1 MVDAQG
7 AEVLGDAGNLQL
19 QDKNGQILSSS
30 AQRDIQQNG
39 QKAAVGTYDYR
50 LTSGVNNDG
59 LYIGYGLTGFNDKI
73 CALNTFEYDR
83 DGNNVSGILTRWR
96 QFGKRYFWPHLLLGM
111 VAASLGLPAL
121 SNAAEPNA
129 PAKATTRNHEPSAK
143 VNFGQLA
150 LLEAN
155 TRRPNSN
162 YSVDYWHQ
170 HAIRTVI
177 RHLSFAMAP
186 QTLPVAEE
194 SLPLQAQHLAL
205 LDTLSA
211 LLTQEGTPSMKISS
225 G

>member
-1 MVDAQG
+1 MLWTA
-7 AEVLGDAGNLQL
+7 
-19 QDKNGQILSSS
+19 
-30 AQRDIQQNG
+30 
-39 QKAAVGTYDYR
+39 
-50 LTSGVNNDG
+50 
-59 LYIGYGLTGFNDKI
+59 GFNDKI

-211 LLTQEGTPSMKISS
+211 LLTQEGGLIAQLLKKLQLGKTHIAIIVDEYGGTS
-225 G
+225 GLVTMEDIIEELVGEIYDEDDLERGGAAYATS